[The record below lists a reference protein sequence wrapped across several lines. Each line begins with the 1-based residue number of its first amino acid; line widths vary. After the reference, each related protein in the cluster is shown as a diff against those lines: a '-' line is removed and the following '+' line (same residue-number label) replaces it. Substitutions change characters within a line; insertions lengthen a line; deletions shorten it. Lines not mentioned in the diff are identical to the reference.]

1 MMASYGLALKQNFKG
16 IFLKTNKINTTVISP
31 EWKIY
36 LVQFQDLETSF
47 QSSLTISWFQMP

>member
-1 MMASYGLALKQNFKG
+1 MMVSYGLALKQNFKG
-16 IFLKTNKINTTVISP
+16 IFLKTKKINTTVISP

-47 QSSLTISWFQMP
+47 QVILNY